1 MSDAVLIALITAGGG
16 SVGAVLLFVQRR
28 LPPRPASARDVAITE
43 VWAELRLVRAELAEV
58 VRERDSSRDAVAVIT
73 ESNDAL
79 TAAVDALTAAVERT
93 KPPIVFTIAEQQ
105 AIDRAKAARRPHD
118 DSGWPTL
125 GGRPSPA

>member
-58 VRERDSSRDAVAVIT
+58 IRERDSSRDAAAAIT
-73 ESNDAL
+73 ESNDVL

-93 KPPIVFTIAEQQ
+93 KPPIVFTPAEQQ
-105 AIDRAKAARRPHD
+105 AIDRAKNARRPHND
-118 DSGWPTL
+118 AGWPTL
-125 GGRPSPA
+125 GGRPFPA